1 MAAAACHSVHSQR
14 AMEAIT
20 FSQAG
25 AESFESMTNT
35 EDRHFPPIGKN
46 DDADVIDGGDHALRS
61 GEADPVLCATT

>member
-1 MAAAACHSVHSQR
+1 MFRGRAVRYLAAAACHSVHSQR

-35 EDRHFPPIGKN
+35 ETAFPPIGKN
-46 DDADVIDGGDHALRS
+46 DDADVLTGR
-61 GEADPVLCATT
+61 